1 MSARAAVARIL
12 TGPNPPSGVVVGTSV
27 TEAIDI
33 AAGGV
38 DGAGHAVT
46 PSSRFDV
53 ASVTKVAATTS
64 ALMRLVSHGALDLDV
79 PAGSILP
86 ELRSAADA
94 SIRDLL
100 THRAGLWEWQPL
112 YFTSDPWKTVCEL
125 PLRYEPGAG
134 RHYSDLGFMILG
146 RIVSAVAGAPLDE
159 AVRALVAEPLG
170 LTSTGYGPVADAVV
184 SGHGDATEQRMVRTG
199 EPYPVLLTDPGF
211 TWRAADIRGV
221 VNDGN
226 AAHAFGGVSGHAGL
240 FTTVA
245 DLLALGR
252 ALLSGDFVDERVVAD
267 FFTEGADPGQAL
279 GWRTGR
285 ARLDGFDYRI
295 IWHPGFTGC
304 AFGVLPEAATAVA
317 VLSNRLLAPEPRTT
331 DSIWTDA
338 LSAVPNLTWE
348 STS

>member
-1 MSARAAVARIL
+1 MSTTAAVAQIL
-12 TGPNPPSGVVVGTSV
+12 TGANPPTGVVVGTSIAGV
-27 TEAIDI
+27 VDV

-38 DGAGHAVT
+38 DGAGGTVT
-46 PSSRFDV
+46 PLSRFDV

-64 ALMRLVSHGALDLDV
+64 ALMRLVSQGELDIDV
-79 PAGSILP
+79 AAGSILP
-86 ELRSAADA
+86 EVRSAADA
-94 SIRDLL
+94 SVRDLL

-112 YFTSDPWKTVCEL
+112 YFTPDPWATVCEL
-125 PLRYEPGAG
+125 ALRYEPGSG

-146 RIVSAVAGAPLDE
+146 RIVSAVAGAPLEE
-159 AVRALVAEPLG
+159 AVRALVTEPLG
-170 LTSTGYGPVADAVV
+170 LSSTGYGPVEDAVV

-199 EPYPVLLTDPGF
+199 EPYPVLLADPGF
-211 TWRAADIRGV
+211 TWREADIRGT

-245 DLLALGR
+245 DLLTLGR
-252 ALLSGDFVDERVVAD
+252 ALLCDDFVAEQVSQE
-267 FFTEGADPGQAL
+267 FFAEGPDHGQAL

-285 ARLDGFDYRI
+285 VRRDGTVHRI

-304 AFGVLPEAATAVA
+304 AFGVLPDADTAVA
-317 VLSNRLLAPEPRTT
+317 VLSNRLLAAEPRTT

-338 LSAVPNLTWE
+338 LRAVPNLTWE

>member
-1 MSARAAVARIL
+1 MSATAAVAQIL
-12 TGPNPPSGVVVGTSV
+12 TGSNPPTGVVVGTSV
-27 TEAIDI
+27 AGVVDI
-33 AAGGV
+33 VAGGV
-38 DGAGHAVT
+38 DGAGGVVT

-64 ALMRLVSHGALDLDV
+64 ALMRLVSAGALDLDAS
-79 PAGSILP
+79 AGSILP

-112 YFTSDPWKTVCEL
+112 YFTPDPWATVCEL
-125 PLRYEPGAG
+125 PLRYEPRTG

-159 AVRALVAEPLG
+159 AVRTLVTEPLG
-170 LTSTGYGPVADAVV
+170 LSSAGYGPVSDAVV

-199 EPYPVLLTDPGF
+199 EPYPVLLADPGF
-211 TWRAADIRGV
+211 TWREADIRGV

-245 DLLALGR
+245 DLLTLGR
-252 ALLSGDFVDERVVAD
+252 ALLSGEFVADHVVRD
-267 FFTEGADPGQAL
+267 FFTEGPDNGQAL

-285 ARLDGFDYRI
+285 VRRDGVVYRA

-304 AFGVLPEAATAVA
+304 AFGMLPDADTAVA
-317 VLSNRLLAPEPRTT
+317 VLSNRLLAAAPRTT
-331 DSIWTDA
+331 DSIWIDA
-338 LSAVPNLTWE
+338 LRAVPNLTWE